1 MKLFNPFDFND
12 PVSYA
17 IPGFILLILTEWYFR
32 RKRKFEAMNYKESA
46 SSIGMGLVSVF
57 VDIAVKAVAIGF
69 FIWLFQF
76 RLLDQLGPATME
88 GFLDLSWHK
97 AHWWVW
103 ILCFMG
109 DDFTF
114 YWHHRLSHEIR
125 LLWTAH
131 INHHSSEQYNFSTAL
146 RQSPKE
152 YLYKKVWWIWMPLLG
167 FHPLMILTCMQI
179 SLIYQFFLH
188 TELINR
194 LGIFESFMNTP
205 SHHRVHH
212 GSDIMYLDKNYGGI
226 FIVWDK
232 LFGTFQ
238 VEMAT
243 PKYGITTNINSYN
256 LFHITF
262 HELSLLRTD
271 IKQAKTFKHK
281 IGFLIHSP
289 GWNPYGE
296 DLRAKTLQKNIE
308 NS

>member
-17 IPGFILLILTEWYFR
+17 IPGFVIFIIVEWYIR
-32 RKRKFEAMNYKESA
+32 KKRKLDAMDYKQSA
-46 SSIGMGLVSVF
+46 SSIGMGLVTVF
-57 VDIAVKAVAIGF
+57 IDLGIKAIAIGF
-69 FIWLFQF
+69 YIWLYQF
-76 RLLDQLGPATME
+76 RIFKDLGPETMT

-97 AHWWVW
+97 SHWWIW
-103 ILCFMG
+103 ILCFVG

-114 YWHHRLSHEIR
+114 YWHHRLSHEVRI
-125 LLWTAH
+125 LWSAH
-131 INHHSSEQYNFSTAL
+131 INHHSSIQYNLATAL

-152 YLYKKVWWIWMPLLG
+152 ELYKKIWWIWMPLLG

-194 LGIFESFMNTP
+194 VGIFEKFMNTP

-212 GSDIMYLDKNYGGI
+212 GSDIKYLDKNYAGI
-226 FIVWDK
+226 FIIWDK
-232 LFGTFQ
+232 IFGTYQ
-238 VEMAT
+238 IEKQT
-243 PKYGITTNINSYN
+243 PKYGITTNIYSYN
-256 LFHITF
+256 LFEITF
-262 HELSLLRTD
+262 HEFKSLMHD
-271 IKQAKTFKHK
+271 VKHAKTFKDK
-281 IGFLIHSP
+281 IGYMIHSP

-296 DLRAKTLQKNIE
+296 DLRAKTLQKKVE

>member
-1 MKLFNPFDFND
+1 LKLFNPFDFND

-17 IPGFILLILTEWYFR
+17 IPGFVVFIIVEWYFR
-32 RKRKFEAMNYKESA
+32 KKRKLDAMDYKQSA
-46 SSIGMGLVSVF
+46 SSIGMGLVTVF
-57 VDIAVKAVAIGF
+57 IDLGIKAIAIGF
-69 FIWLFQF
+69 YIWLYQF
-76 RLLDQLGPATME
+76 RIFKDLGPETMT

-97 AHWWVW
+97 SHWWIW
-103 ILCFMG
+103 ILCFVG

-114 YWHHRLSHEIR
+114 YWHHRLSHEVRI
-125 LLWTAH
+125 LWSAH
-131 INHHSSEQYNFSTAL
+131 INHHSSIQYNLATAL

-152 YLYKKVWWIWMPLLG
+152 ELYKKLWWIWMPLLG

-194 LGIFESFMNTP
+194 VGIFEKFMNTP

-212 GSDIMYLDKNYGGI
+212 GSDIKYLDKNYAGI

-232 LFGTFQ
+232 IFGTYQ
-238 VEMAT
+238 VEEQT
-243 PKYGITTNINSYN
+243 PKYGITTNIYSYN
-256 LFHITF
+256 LFEITF
-262 HELSLLRTD
+262 HEFKSLMHD
-271 IKQAKTFKHK
+271 VKHAKTFKDK
-281 IGFLIHSP
+281 IGYMIHSP

-296 DLRAKTLQKNIE
+296 DLRAKTLQKKVE